1 MTTPNTRKVLIVATA
16 VIALTSGCASYRCEH
31 DYGLSKGTADFS
43 DCMVHDEELNL
54 RRAAL
59 LNQIGDELLETYHQ
73 PVYAPLA
80 PATLPPPL
88 NVSPRCLP
96 LRTAI
101 IVMVMSRETAL
112 FRQPATD
119 KYHSM
124 TKLKAVMLAAA
135 ALGGCA
141 QQIDQQR
148 QSSVDSY
155 CQAPSVSGGSP
166 GGLRSADSIFAALLS
181 RLRKRPHRSLPRPR
195 PSPAPPQPC
204 RSRSRAPRADR

>member
-1 MTTPNTRKVLIVATA
+1 MHPDQTGACLSDQGRKTHTTERGNPKMTTPNTRKVLIVATA

-88 NVSPRCLP
+88 NVSPP
-96 LRTAI
+96 
-101 IVMVMSRETAL
+101 MS
-112 FRQPATD
+112 P
-119 KYHSM
+119 
-124 TKLKAVMLAAA
+124 
-135 ALGGCA
+135 
-141 QQIDQQR
+141 
-148 QSSVDSY
+148 
-155 CQAPSVSGGSP
+155 P
-166 GGLRSADSIFAALLS
+166 
-181 RLRKRPHRSLPRPR
+181 PHRHYCDGYVQGNGSF
-195 PSPAPPQPC
+195 SATC
-204 RSRSRAPRADR
+204 N